1 MMIMSSVFSPTPP
14 ELAVVS
20 QIFAQ
25 ADPQKTG
32 VLTGDVAVRVFGG
45 DKLPPTTL
53 GTIWNISDEDDKG
66 WLAKRGVAI
75 AVRLIGW
82 AQKGEKITKD
92 LVNKR
97 NPALTLSSS
106 CCCFAHDVIL
116 IAGPLAVIEGIN
128 TVSQQNTG
136 MSLPKSPP
144 PTPYPLLTAQD
155 KAKFHSLFM
164 KNNPV
169 NSLMSGLCCFFSIYI
184 RHLFVLELGEKAR
197 DIFVKS
203 KLSNEQLMKIWCA
216 MKLVLIVDL
225 N

>member
-1 MMIMSSVFSPTPP
+1 MSSVFSPTPP

-20 QIFAQ
+20 QIFSQ

-32 VLTGDVAVRVFGG
+32 VLTGDVAVRVFSGA
-45 DKLPPTTL
+45 KLPPTTL

-66 WLAKRGVAI
+66 WLPKRGVAI

-92 LVNKR
+92 LVKKR
-97 NPALTLSSS
+97 NPALYLSSS
-106 CCCFAHDVIL
+106 YLPHYFIL
-116 IAGPLAVIEGIN
+116 LAGPLAVIEGIN

-136 MSLPKSPP
+136 MSLPRSPP
-144 PTPYPLLTAQD
+144 PTPYPPLTAQD
-155 KAKFHSLFM
+155 KARFHSMFM

-169 NSLMSGLCCFFSIYI
+169 DSLLSGSCSFFSLYF
-184 RHLFVLELGEKAR
+184 RHLFFLELGEKAR

-203 KLSNEQLMKIWCA
+203 KLSNDQLMKIWCA
-216 MKLVLIVDL
+216 VKLVLVINL